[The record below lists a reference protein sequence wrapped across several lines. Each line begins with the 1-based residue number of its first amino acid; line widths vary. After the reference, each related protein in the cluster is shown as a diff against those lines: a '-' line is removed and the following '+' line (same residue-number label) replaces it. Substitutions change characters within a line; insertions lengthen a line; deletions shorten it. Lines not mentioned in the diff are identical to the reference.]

1 MKPLNYKV
9 IDLENWYRK
18 DIFHFYRN
26 YDDPFINLT
35 ANVEVTRLLE
45 VSKREDSSFFLN
57 SLYLSIK
64 VANAIPAF
72 KYRLL
77 ENQLVEYDVITAGSA
92 ILNSDNSF
100 SFCYFDHY
108 ESRADFIKAGKAEI
122 AATQQRKGIDPRSD
136 ALNMIHYSVVPWV
149 SFTSLKHA
157 RQYNKQDTIPKIVFG
172 KYFQNEE
179 KVLMPLSIESHHSM
193 MDGYHMGLY
202 FQKFEEACLS
212 LL

>member
-18 DIFHFYRN
+18 DIFHFYKN

-35 ANVEVTRLLE
+35 ANVDVTRLLE
-45 VSKREDSSFFLN
+45 FSKKEGTSFFLN

-77 ENQLVEYDVITAGSA
+77 EDQLVEYEAITAGSA
-92 ILNSDNSF
+92 ILNPDNSF
-100 SFCYFDHY
+100 SFCYFDNH
-108 ESRADFIKAGKAEI
+108 ESRADFIQSGQEKI
-122 AATQQRKGIDPRSD
+122 AATQQQKGIDPKAN

-157 RQYNKQDTIPKIVFG
+157 RKYNKQDTIPKIVFG
-172 KYFQNEE
+172 KYFENGD
-179 KVLMPLSIESHHSM
+179 KVLMPLSIEVHHSM

-202 FQKFEEACLS
+202 FQKFEAACQHIS
-212 LL
+212 